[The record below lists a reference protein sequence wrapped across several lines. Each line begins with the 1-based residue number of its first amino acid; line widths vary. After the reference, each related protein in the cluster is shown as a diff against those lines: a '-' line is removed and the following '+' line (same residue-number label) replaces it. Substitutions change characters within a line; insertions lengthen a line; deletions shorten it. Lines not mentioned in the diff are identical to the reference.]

1 MFALILLAACLT
13 PVQKDDGTDSGDT
26 GTSGTG
32 GTGASIFDVREGR
45 VSDGETVTITGA
57 LVSSPLTRADS
68 ESGKSAG
75 FFIQDPA
82 GGERSGLYV
91 FSQGQFGA
99 ELQLAEGDEVT
110 ISGKVVEYF
119 GWTELTVGDAS
130 SITVTG
136 AGTLP
141 APADLGDGAGVD
153 WDAWESVPVTL
164 QDQTVESVNEYNTGT
179 LTAGIGID
187 DGFVYNDY
195 ECRGHFE
202 SVTGIIFYSY
212 EAWSINNRTEADLG
226 AYAEGEVLDTDVYA
240 VRAGD
245 VCGPV
250 RLSGLVSSAASFGEE
265 DDRTYIF
272 AQDPAG
278 GPNSAVVVFSPAA
291 YTAYEAGTMFEVTG
305 SVSNY
310 FGLIEIFVGDT
321 GAITPTGTGT
331 IVPEVVSADE
341 TDWLQWQSV
350 LVQINDVTAVTGIND
365 YGAVLTD
372 AGVYIDNLLFDFD
385 AEEGTTWSS
394 VTGPLFYTSY
404 EDVPEYLVEP
414 RNSADLVE

>member
-13 PVQKDDGTDSGDT
+13 PVQKDDGADSGDT
-26 GTSGTG
+26 GTGGTD

-68 ESGKSAG
+68 ESGKSDG

-91 FSQGQFGA
+91 WSQGQFGT

-110 ISGKVVEYF
+110 VSGKISEYF

-164 QDQTVESVNEYNTGT
+164 QDQTVESVNEFNTGT

-195 ECRGHFE
+195 DCRGHFE
-202 SVTGIIFYSY
+202 QVTGIIFYSY

-226 AYAEGEVLDTDVYA
+226 AYTDGEVLDTDVYA

-250 RLSGLVSSAASFGEE
+250 RLTGLTSSADSFGEE

-272 AQDPAG
+272 AQDAEG
-278 GPNSAVVVFSPAA
+278 GPYAGIVVFSPVAF
-291 YTAYEAGTMFEVTG
+291 TAHPAGTVFDVTG
-305 SVSNY
+305 TVSNY
-310 FGLIEIFVGDT
+310 FGLMEIFVGDT
-321 GAITPTGTGT
+321 GSITPTGTGSVGT
-331 IVPEVVSADE
+331 TTLAADE
-341 TDWLQWQSV
+341 PDLLQYQSM
-350 LVQINDVTAVTGIND
+350 LVKFENVTAVTGID
-365 YGAVLTD
+365 DHGQVQTD
-372 AGVYIDNLLFDFD
+372 AGVFIDNLLYDFS

-394 VTGPLFYTSY
+394 VTGPLYYTSY
-404 EDVPEYLVEP
+404 DDVPEYLVEP